1 MSYKESEFPDLI
13 EGISRIAEKYG
24 DASLTLKVLNK
35 VVELHK
41 QIPLYPGI
49 VGMCLERYLQE
60 TDVSGI
66 RPGDKVVCD
75 DGARRVVGTVKSS
88 GNGKILL
95 KDVSVVKKDDELE
108 INGESIVR
116 VLKFKEDI
124 LKEIWPTLVF
134 KEDTAGAAS
143 K

>member
-24 DASLTLKVLNK
+24 DASLTLRILNK
-35 VVELHK
+35 VIELHK

-49 VGMCLERYLQE
+49 VGMCLERYLEE

-75 DGARRVVGTVKSS
+75 DGARRVTGTVKSS

-95 KDVSVVKKDDELE
+95 SDVSVVKKDDELE
-108 INGESIVR
+108 ISGKNIVR
-116 VLKFKEDI
+116 VAKFKEDI

-134 KEDTAGAAS
+134 EDEAAGAEGG
-143 K
+143 